1 VRVLTLLAASTA
13 FAWSQAPAPNAVVA
27 TVNGVAIRES
37 DLHVESQLTALRQ
50 QEFEIKRQALQ
61 AALGRKLL
69 DAAAQARGVTVE
81 QFFSQEVEQKIG
93 EPKADELEAV
103 YSAQRERFQKPLAEV
118 RDQVRDAWR
127 EMRIKALR
135 QALAERLL
143 GGADIQI
150 LIQPPRYQV
159 DLGNA
164 PRRGPSQAPVTIVE
178 FSDYQCPYCKRA
190 QATLSQ
196 LATKYGDR
204 VAFVY
209 KDFPL
214 EEIHPQARPAA
225 EAAHCAEEQGKFWAY
240 HDALFAASP
249 DFAGDMLQNTAE
261 HNGLDLKAF
270 GACVDAHKYRERV
283 DRESE
288 QGQSLGV
295 NGTPAFFVNG
305 LGLFGAVPLS
315 EFERLIDAE
324 LGKK

>member
-1 VRVLTLLAASTA
+1 M
-13 FAWSQAPAPNAVVA
+13 
-27 TVNGVAIRES
+27 
-37 DLHVESQLTALRQ
+37 TALRQ

-61 AALGRKLL
+61 GALGRKLL
-69 DAAAQARGVTVE
+69 DAAAQAKGVTVE
-81 QFFSQEVEQKIG
+81 QFVAQEVDQKIG
-93 EPKADELEAV
+93 EPDADELEAV
-103 YSAQRERFQKPLAEV
+103 YTAQRERFQKPLADV
-118 RDQVRDAWR
+118 RAQVRDAWR

-143 GGADIQI
+143 GAADIQI

-159 DLGNA
+159 DMGNA
-164 PRRGPSQAPVTIVE
+164 PLRGLSHAPVTIVE

-190 QATLSQ
+190 QTTLGQ
-196 LATKYGDR
+196 LAAKYGDR
-204 VAFVY
+204 LAFVY

-225 EAAHCAEEQGKFWAY
+225 EAAHCAEEQGKFWSY
-240 HDALFAASP
+240 HDALFAAAP
-249 DFAGDMLQNTAE
+249 DLAGDALRKAAQK
-261 HNGLDLKAF
+261 NGLDMKVF
-270 GACVDAHKYRERV
+270 GACVDAHKYKERV
-283 DRESE
+283 DREAE

-295 NGTPAFFVNG
+295 NGTPAFFING